1 MMTLIISFTY
11 HDCVLV
17 PGWAAD
23 SPPPRRRTW
32 SWSWS
37 RRSCGRPVRGPRSG
51 PASAPR
57 HSWLIDCARGKHQE
71 ILIWSERVCRWHLSD
86 TYFLI
91 DDHCT
96 ATLLLCRCAVLRIRD
111 DKKHHTGAHVNPIVF
126 RAASTLPPWTKQLLV
141 DSDEEVGNWMC
152 ESTALEASRIR
163 LFTVG
168 KTMSF
173 PAGIEVI
180 KLVIYLRRF
189 FRPILKAVQ

>member
-57 HSWLIDCARGKHQE
+57 HSWLIDCVRGKHHE

-126 RAASTLPPWTKQLLV
+126 STGSLVRTGMRAEPPYR
-141 DSDEEVGNWMC
+141 S
-152 ESTALEASRIR
+152 SSSPYSPSHSRPGPRGPRHSYRWLFR
-163 LFTVG
+163 L
-168 KTMSF
+168 
-173 PAGIEVI
+173 
-180 KLVIYLRRF
+180 
-189 FRPILKAVQ
+189 